1 MFLWVR
7 PTWYHASMIFAS
19 GIACPSRRALCCLLV
34 LLVVLTGG
42 CFSPRPETDN
52 FMPVSTVRETPAT
65 SRDFTVPTFP
75 EEAPV
80 SGELRMLLPDPDSYH
95 PLEVSDRRYRQIL
108 PLLHDS
114 LFTWTANGALTFG
127 LVQTAAWSDGQTSLV
142 LSLRQGQRWQDS
154 DEEITAADV
163 VATLEAI
170 LRRPASP
177 WYAGLDRVRRIASL
191 DQFRVE
197 ISLGRP
203 DPYLVYA
210 LTFPVLKASW
220 LAGDHGRFSPSS
232 GPYRAIELSS
242 EGGLVLE
249 RNPAYPGSQDYLVPR
264 IRIRFYRD
272 IADASRAMLDD
283 EADLLALDREG
294 YARMHR
300 SGALS
305 ISRFPCE
312 RYYYVHYLAEEG
324 RPLANTGLFRAVKA
338 ELTDLSSA
346 GTSRAGR
353 AQAAWKPL
361 PTLATFALPFVPTFA
376 SVWPAAT
383 RLFAGSPFKE
393 AADWS
398 PNPESAPLRLIHL
411 HAAFDETLAQAL
423 ARRLEEVGIRVE
435 VAGLGAETYDQAIA
449 AGSYDLC
456 LASRDLGHVPD
467 PLWLYAPGSGHG
479 PDPGYEWSGAAP
491 TDWTETLVALRH
503 YRLPAGVLEP
513 FADPAW
519 RGLVAACEA
528 DGPFSSIGFL
538 YEGVILGDRLQGPQP
553 RNCYR
558 PYALIEENWTWSG
571 SSLLPE

>member
-1 MFLWVR
+1 
-7 PTWYHASMIFAS
+7 MIFIPS
-19 GIACPSRRALCCLLV
+19 IAGPPRRAFCCILI

-42 CFSPRPETDN
+42 CFSPPPESDGSTTD
-52 FMPVSTVRETPAT
+52 PEAREASGTAQEYA
-65 SRDFTVPTFP
+65 VPTFP

-80 SGELRMLLPDPDSYH
+80 SGELRMLLPEPDSYY
-95 PLEVSDRRYRQIL
+95 PLEVRDRRYRQIL

-127 LVQTAAWSDGQTSLV
+127 MVETAAWTDSQTSLV
-142 LSLRQGQRWQDS
+142 LSLRPGQRWQDS
-154 DEEITAADV
+154 DDEITAADV

-170 LRRPASP
+170 LRQPASP

-191 DQFRVE
+191 DQYRVE
-197 ISLGRP
+197 ISLSRP

-210 LTFPVLKASW
+210 LTFPVLKAGW
-220 LAGDHGRFSPSS
+220 LAGDRSSFPPSS
-232 GPYRAIELSS
+232 GPYRATGLSR
-242 EGGLVLE
+242 EEGLVLE
-249 RNPAYPGSQDYLVPR
+249 RNPAYPGSADYLVPR

-283 EADLLALDREG
+283 EADLLALDQEG

-312 RYYYVHYLAEEG
+312 RYFYVHYQAGEG
-324 RPLANTGLFRAVKA
+324 RALANADLFRAVKA
-338 ELTDLSSA
+338 ELTDLSS
-346 GTSRAGR
+346 GRTSRAGR
-353 AQAAWKPL
+353 AQTAWEPQPL
-361 PTLATFALPFVPTFA
+361 LATFALPFVPTFA

-383 RLFAGSPFKE
+383 QLFAGSSLKDAAGWTPDPE
-393 AADWS
+393 A
-398 PNPESAPLRLIHL
+398 APLRLIFRHGD
-411 HAAFDETLAQAL
+411 FDETLAEAL
-423 ARRLEEVGIRVE
+423 ARRLETVGIRIE
-435 VAGLGAETYDQAIA
+435 VAGLGAETYDNAIA
-449 AGSYDLC
+449 DQAYDLC
-456 LASRDLGHVPD
+456 LASCELGHIPD

-479 PDPGYEWSGAAP
+479 PEPGYEWSQAAP
-491 TDWTETLVALRH
+491 SDWTESLAALRR

-519 RGLVAACEA
+519 RELVAACEA
-528 DGPFSSIGFL
+528 EGPFSSIGFL

-571 SSLLPE
+571 SSLSPE